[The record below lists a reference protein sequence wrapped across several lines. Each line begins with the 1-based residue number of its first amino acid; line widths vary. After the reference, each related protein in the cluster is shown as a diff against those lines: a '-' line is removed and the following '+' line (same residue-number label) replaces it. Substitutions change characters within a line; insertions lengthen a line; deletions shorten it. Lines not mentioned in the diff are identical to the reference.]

1 MKKILFALSL
11 SLAAAGCAEGLG
23 PALDEP
29 ELTFMAAAQPG
40 QAPPAQPQ
48 ITVAGEARGLRVD
61 AVIAT
66 PDVCRTLTGSFQAAA
81 PADEMI
87 LALTVRISPTGTG
100 CHTAVGRFAYAA
112 RVEPVPAGRQR
123 VQVWHQF
130 EQTGNPNPV
139 KVFDD
144 HVWIP

>member
-1 MKKILFALSL
+1 MKRILFAIVL

-23 PALDEP
+23 PEVEAP
-29 ELTFMAAAQPG
+29 ELIFMVAAQPG
-40 QAPPAQPQ
+40 QAPAQPE
-48 ITVAGEARGLRVD
+48 ITVTAEANELRID
-61 AVIAT
+61 AVLAT
-66 PDVCRTLTGSFQAAA
+66 PDVCRTLTGEFQASA

-87 LALTVRISPTGTG
+87 LALTVRIAPTGTG
-100 CHTAVGRFAYAA
+100 CHTAVGRFFYGA

-144 HVWIP
+144 YVLIP

>member
-1 MKKILFALSL
+1 
-11 SLAAAGCAEGLG
+11 
-23 PALDEP
+23 
-29 ELTFMAAAQPG
+29 
-40 QAPPAQPQ
+40 
-48 ITVAGEARGLRVD
+48 VEAVL
-61 AVIAT
+61 AT

-87 LALTVRISPTGTG
+87 LSLTVRIAPTGGG
-100 CHTAVGRFAYAA
+100 CHAAVGRFTYAA
-112 RVEPVPAGRQR
+112 RVEPVPSGRQR

-144 HVWIP
+144 YVQIP